1 MTPNHRSQTLDN
13 KVPFE
18 SAGFSFSEMVGE
30 SRSMKEVYTFI
41 NRVAGGN
48 ATILIQG
55 ESGTGKELVA
65 KAIHQRSA
73 RAAGPF
79 VAVNCAALIESLLE
93 SELFGYE
100 RGAFTGALGRTK
112 GLIEQA
118 EQGTFFL
125 DELGELAPA
134 IQAKLLRVLQER
146 CVMRLGSRTT
156 VPVDFRVIAASN
168 KNLLDEVRQ
177 GHFRSDLYYRVSVVS
192 VDLPALRNRREDIP
206 PLANFFLKRFNNP
219 CRREITG
226 FSNAALHLI
235 KQYDWPGNVRELS
248 NMVERAMLLG
258 TTSEILPEDLPEA
271 LHLATRTTHTDQYR
285 RSLTDCRRQML
296 QEALHNSG
304 GNLTAAAKSLGVHR
318 NYLYRLM
325 KSLDLRQPLGV
336 KSASFALK

>member
-1 MTPNHRSQTLDN
+1 
-13 KVPFE
+13 
-18 SAGFSFSEMVGE
+18 MVGE

-41 NRVAGGN
+41 NRVAEGN

-100 RGAFTGALGRTK
+100 RGAFTGAIGRTK

-118 EQGTFFL
+118 DQGTFFL

-168 KNLLDEVRQ
+168 KNLLE
-177 GHFRSDLYYRVSVVS
+177 
-192 VDLPALRNRREDIP
+192 
-206 PLANFFLKRFNNP
+206 
-219 CRREITG
+219 
-226 FSNAALHLI
+226 
-235 KQYDWPGNVRELS
+235 
-248 NMVERAMLLG
+248 
-258 TTSEILPEDLPEA
+258 
-271 LHLATRTTHTDQYR
+271 
-285 RSLTDCRRQML
+285 
-296 QEALHNSG
+296 
-304 GNLTAAAKSLGVHR
+304 
-318 NYLYRLM
+318 
-325 KSLDLRQPLGV
+325 
-336 KSASFALK
+336 

>member
-1 MTPNHRSQTLDN
+1 
-13 KVPFE
+13 
-18 SAGFSFSEMVGE
+18 MVGE
-30 SRSMKEVYTFI
+30 SRSMKEVYNFI
-41 NRVAGGN
+41 NRVAEGG

-65 KAIHQRSA
+65 KAIHQRST
-73 RAAGPF
+73 RASGPF
-79 VAVNCAALIESLLE
+79 VAVNCAALTESLLE

-100 RGAFTGALGRTK
+100 RGAFTGAFSRTK

-168 KNLLDEVRQ
+168 KNLLEEVQR
-177 GHFRSDLYYRVSVVS
+177 HNFRSDLYYRVSVVS

-206 PLANFFLKRFNNP
+206 SLANFFLKRFNNRY
-219 CRREITG
+219 RREIIG
-226 FSNAALHLI
+226 FSSAALHLI

-271 LHLATRTTHTDQYR
+271 LLLATRTIHTDHYR

-325 KSLDLRQPLGV
+325 KSLDLRQPLEV
-336 KSASFALK
+336 KSASLH